1 MRSGCKKRS
10 LHRTRSRSPFSGAL
24 GFKMLNRYPD
34 QVGARKGFAL
44 IGVLFLCF
52 GVVMLLFHSAIGAA
66 IGFTIGSVLAI
77 PSFVFSH
84 SAFAKF
90 ERNLSWLAVFGSF

>member
-1 MRSGCKKRS
+1 MR
-10 LHRTRSRSPFSGAL
+10 AL

-34 QVGARKGFAL
+34 QAGARKGFAVV
-44 IGVLFLCF
+44 GALFFCF
-52 GVVMLLFHSAIGAA
+52 GAGMLLFDSAIGAA

-77 PSFVFSH
+77 PSFVFSY

-90 ERNLSWLAVFGSF
+90 ERKLSWLALFGSF